1 MQQLSSVKE
10 LGLRSN
16 SRGSQVVSHS
26 SSSVVPHST
35 NPSTPASQ
43 SSTREVEVLRSKIK
57 LLEDQ
62 LAKAERASA
71 ASAQS
76 PIWDSR
82 GNQSHITGI
91 FHVHREAPSEGQAP
105 TMSRTIVH
113 KTRIFGQSHWIN
125 GVAEFMDILETVEP
139 LLSADNSKVLFNLQ
153 KCKYLGRIIKS
164 QRTPS
169 WPTPSTPDLPPKNL
183 ADALVDVY
191 LRTYECRYRVLHVP
205 TFRKDYDALWGSDTP
220 PDMEFIIL
228 LKLIMAIGAVVHD
241 DNYSLRTQS
250 VHWVYEAQTWIAEP
264 DFKARLTL
272 PFIQISILLLLAREA
287 VWVNGA
293 LIWITVG
300 ELVRTAVY
308 MGMHRDPSYLP
319 HRSTFVSEMRRRLW
333 NTILELALNTSVDSG
348 APPLLTLE
356 DFDTHPPGN
365 FEDEDITA
373 DDPSPKPDGTFTQMS
388 ISLAIRK
395 MFSTRLAIAKSL
407 NGIGAHCSYEE
418 TIHLDTELRTSYRAI
433 CRTLQGYD
441 PGVSSPTQ
449 FQIRMLDFLVR
460 RYLLALHTPFYPPS
474 LHETSYAFTRK
485 VVVDTALQIWCAV
498 NPSSDIMTTRHRNQP
513 QSSEPDYLARLAI
526 CGSGPLRMI
535 TTQRRIPLVLSPL
548 RRDLL
553 TVVEN
558 SCKWT
563 WKCLQAGETNTK
575 GYLFLSLVNAN
586 LEGMMRGIP
595 EDQFPLLYLR
605 AAEEAQATCLA
616 FFEERVGEGEENIQM
631 ELAGINEMPFESLPN
646 LISSWDFMIPEQF
659 DLTSA
664 DSIYW
669 SSCGFS

>member
-1 MQQLSSVKE
+1 M
-10 LGLRSN
+10 
-16 SRGSQVVSHS
+16 
-26 SSSVVPHST
+26 
-35 NPSTPASQ
+35 
-43 SSTREVEVLRSKIK
+43 
-57 LLEDQ
+57 
-62 LAKAERASA
+62 
-71 ASAQS
+71 
-76 PIWDSR
+76 
-82 GNQSHITGI
+82 
-91 FHVHREAPSEGQAP
+91 
-105 TMSRTIVH
+105 
-113 KTRIFGQSHWIN
+113 
-125 GVAEFMDILETVEP
+125 
-139 LLSADNSKVLFNLQ
+139 
-153 KCKYLGRIIKS
+153 IKS

-169 WPTPSTPDLPPKNL
+169 WPTLSTTDLPPKDM
-183 ADALVDVY
+183 ADALVDFY
-191 LRTYECRYRVLHVP
+191 IRTYECRYRVLHIP
-205 TFRKDYDALWGSDTP
+205 SFRKDYDALWGSDTP

-228 LKLIMAIGAVVHD
+228 LKLVMAIGAVVYD

-250 VHWVYEAQTWIAEP
+250 IHWVYEAQTWIAEP

-293 LIWITVG
+293 LIWISVG

-348 APPLLTLE
+348 APPLLALE

-365 FEDEDITA
+365 FDDEDITA
-373 DDPSPKPDGTFTQMS
+373 EDPSPKPDGKFTQMS
-388 ISLAIRK
+388 ISLALRQ
-395 MFSTRLAIAKSL
+395 MFSTRLAVVKSL
-407 NGIGAHCSYEE
+407 NGIGAHSSYEE
-418 TIHLDTELRTSYRAI
+418 TIRLDTELRTAYRAV
-433 CRTLQGYD
+433 CRTLQGYSLV
-441 PGVSSPTQ
+441 VSSSTE
-449 FQIRMLDFLVR
+449 FQIRILDFLVR

-498 NPSSDIMTTRHRNQP
+498 NPSSDIMTTRHRDHP
-513 QSSEPDYLARLAI
+513 QSSEPDYLARLAL

-535 TTQRRIPLVLSPL
+535 TTQVCFLIAAELKRQLQEEDTIGPVPL

-575 GYLFLSLVNAN
+575 GYLFLSLVNAH

-595 EDQFPLLYLR
+595 EAQFPLLYLR
-605 AAEEAQATCLA
+605 AAEDAQSKCLA
-616 FFEERVGEGEENIQM
+616 LFEEKVGQGEESIQM
-631 ELAGINEMPFESLPN
+631 ELAGINEMNFDSLPN
-646 LISSWDFMIPEQF
+646 LIGSWDFMVTISF
-659 DLTSA
+659 SLTQVL
-664 DSIYW
+664 I
-669 SSCGFS
+669 